1 VNITAAPPQKGQTQM
16 ARPMTQ
22 TQQRMSRIA
31 QVFLFDAGALTGIAL
46 LLRLES
52 PGPLQS
58 ATYPLL
64 GGCLG
69 YIAAAIARIWFDR
82 HR

>member
-1 VNITAAPPQKGQTQM
+1 MTTI
-16 ARPMTQ
+16 RPLTQ

-31 QVFLFDAGALTGIAL
+31 QVLVFDTCALTGIAL

-52 PGPLQS
+52 PSLIQS
-58 ATYPLL
+58 ILYPLL

-69 YIAAAIARIWFDR
+69 FLGACVAKVSFDAAQD
-82 HR
+82 HLVGTDEQ